1 MMPAKV
7 ALDVKFT
14 NTLWKVPTA
23 FIYVHVFVQQNY
35 INYFSPYSFLCVFS
49 GQEVNWICLFVS
61 LILLSLLVF
70 VFVFLIIKF
79 CNQGL
84 PLMVCVIVLL
94 KRWVLVKLRHTKKRL
109 MTTRCTCTSYKILSN
124 DFLRTMTEL
133 STAHSLNFCSCQGM
147 PSQTNL
153 FCQRLSQLSSD
164 N

>member
-1 MMPAKV
+1 MFV
-7 ALDVKFT
+7 RST
-14 NTLWKVPTA
+14 NCFHPCASFRTIKTILTIFPRIFFPLSIFRTMSKPG
-23 FIYVHVFVQQNY
+23 FV
-35 INYFSPYSFLCVFS
+35 
-49 GQEVNWICLFVS
+49 CLFVCL

>member
-1 MMPAKV
+1 MRS
-7 ALDVKFT
+7 T
-14 NTLWKVPTA
+14 NCFYPCA
-23 FIYVHVFVQQNY
+23 
-35 INYFSPYSFLCVFS
+35 SFRTIKTILTIFPRIFFPLS
-49 GQEVNWICLFVS
+49 IFRTMRNWICLFVCWYCYRC
-61 LILLSLLVF
+61 LFLCLYF
-70 VFVFLIIKF
+70 VLLIIKF

-84 PLMVCVIVLL
+84 PLMACVIVLL